1 MQVCS
6 VCCVLGVCVWC
17 GVMCGLCVCS
27 MLVLCVLACD
37 VPVCV
42 LCAGV
47 YCV

>member
-17 GVMCGLCVCS
+17 GVMCGLCVCG
-27 MLVLCVLACD
+27 MLVLCVLVCD